1 MSAPIIRIPS
11 LKLTASLPLKIGLLA
26 PKGNEKVFQLPF
38 FRCFNSLAN
47 RFRESTV
54 SGWSGDQ
61 SAVPQL
67 RMLPGVNGTGC
78 SAYPA
83 CVAVG
88 MTGQCC
94 PNSAKV
100 SIFFWEGKHGH
111 LIYHLPFEKVWTH
124 HSIETTN

>member
-1 MSAPIIRIPS
+1 MVDQNSTFSYSQNRPSCFHVSPHHPNTFPKTNSKFAPENRP
-11 LKLTASLPLKIGLLA
+11 KRPKRKRESLPTTIFQ
-26 PKGNEKVFQLPF
+26 VFQLAGF
-38 FRCFNSLAN
+38 VSGSL
-47 RFRESTV
+47 

-100 SIFFWEGKHGH
+100 PIFFGRESMV
-111 LIYHLPFEKVWTH
+111 I
-124 HSIETTN
+124 